1 MERHQPTPGFRA
13 TTIGVQASILL
24 SFGLAACGS
33 RLRLDAGVDS
43 CSRPAA
49 SPVAIVELPGSPF
62 QAIPTHDGCHI
73 FVSLVGPVEPGDPR
87 RPPVV
92 GAPNGGVA
100 VVDRSKGEPALV
112 RVLPLEGS
120 PYGMTLTHD
129 GRVLIVASDDRIA
142 FVDATRLVG
151 DSPDAL
157 LGYLKDAPLAGRMYA
172 NVTRDD
178 RWLFVSDESERS
190 ISVIDLARARA
201 AGFEPSVVVGRIP
214 VGRAPIALTFS
225 SDERLLYTT
234 SQEAPASFGWPAVCR
249 APASDSARFQA
260 PYPQGAVLVIDVARA
275 TRASENA
282 VIGAVAAGCNPVR
295 LVTSRVG
302 DVAYVTA
309 RTDNVLLAYDTR
321 RLLTDSARAL
331 IGRVAVGPS
340 PVGVTVLK
348 GGAWLAVTNSNRF
361 GASAA
366 PPSLTI
372 IDAKNLATGAPAVIG
387 TLPTGAFPRELR
399 VTADERTLLLT
410 NFDSKN
416 VAVIDVPRIAP
427 NPRSQ

>member
-1 MERHQPTPGFRA
+1 
-13 TTIGVQASILL
+13 
-24 SFGLAACGS
+24 
-33 RLRLDAGVDS
+33 
-43 CSRPAA
+43 
-49 SPVAIVELPGSPF
+49 
-62 QAIPTHDGCHI
+62 
-73 FVSLVGPVEPGDPR
+73 
-87 RPPVV
+87 
-92 GAPNGGVA
+92 
-100 VVDRSKGEPALV
+100 
-112 RVLPLEGS
+112 
-120 PYGMTLTHD
+120 
-129 GRVLIVASDDRIA
+129 LIVASDDRIA

-151 DSPDAL
+151 GSPDAL

-366 PPSLTI
+366 HH
-372 IDAKNLATGAPAVIG
+372 
-387 TLPTGAFPRELR
+387 R
-399 VTADERTLLLT
+399 
-410 NFDSKN
+410 
-416 VAVIDVPRIAP
+416 
-427 NPRSQ
+427 